1 MSDINTQQ
9 FTTRNSVSLITL
21 PGTHRSGNILD
32 KFIDLLV
39 GNKQASLNY
48 EFPSGHFRAEN
59 RIDDKNT
66 ERRNTILLTFTN
78 HFFSSANLNY
88 YPTFILFQAADY
100 LPTRTTRKVQRQ
112 GTSRRLSTTFSH
124 AAISE
129 ENNYYSFACSTL
141 MTLYF
146 LRAPRTEGGGGE
158 RSFPKAKFR
167 AQENRLNNA
176 APSSRNLRF
185 YLANYERIVSLF

>member
-66 ERRNTILLTFTN
+66 ERRNTILLIFTN

-146 LRAPRTEGGGGE
+146 LRAPRTEGGGE